1 MAQDTPRYQDDLYEA
16 VNGEWEKTAVIAP
29 DKSRTGGF
37 SDLADGVEDQL
48 MADFKAVADG
58 SKPAPD
64 PYFAQ
69 AVKLYQKALD
79 FTTRDAAGI
88 KPALDRLAVL
98 NATSDLAAFNA
109 KAGDLELSLF
119 PLPFSGGVEPDMKD
133 TSRNL
138 YQISGPS
145 TILPDTT
152 YYAEGNEQGQA
163 LLKTWTDMSQQ
174 VLAQTDLSAADQAT
188 YLKDAL
194 SFDREIAKHVKSSEE
209 WADYPKAYNPQSFSA
224 VAAQFGAFD
233 FAAFVEEVLP
243 AKPETII
250 VQDPRFLKEFTQ
262 LFSAATFDQYKH
274 WAYVTELI
282 SLTGYLSEDLR
293 QLGGTFGRALSG
305 SPEEPS
311 QIKHAYRLANRFFS
325 EPIGIYYGQTYFGE
339 TAKADVIALVEKM
352 IATYKRRLTNSSW
365 LSDSTKAKAVVKL
378 DTMVLKMGYPDKV
391 QAVYDLLKV
400 GDGDLLSTAIG
411 LSTTRNQYNLDQLT
425 QPVDRTIWVMPGH
438 LVNACY
444 DPSRNDITFPAAI
457 LQAPFYSL
465 DQTASQNLGGIG
477 AVIAHEISHGFDNN
491 GAQFDEFGNLKDWWQ
506 PADYAHFKDLTQAM
520 IDEFDGLETEAG
532 KANGKLIVSEN
543 IADAGGLAAALET
556 AQGLEDCDLQAF
568 FINWSRIWRQ
578 KARLELQ
585 KMFLAVDVHA
595 PAKLRANVQP
605 QNLEAWYQ
613 AFDVK
618 PGDGMYLA
626 PDKRITIW

>member
-1 MAQDTPRYQDDLYEA
+1 MATDTPRYQDDLYAA

-37 SDLADGVEDQL
+37 TDLADGVEEHL
-48 MADFKAVADG
+48 MADFKAVAAGD
-58 SKPAPD
+58 KPAPD
-64 PYFAQ
+64 HYFAS
-69 AVKLYQKALD
+69 AVKLYEKALD
-79 FTTRDAAGI
+79 FTTRDALGI

-98 NATSDLAAFNA
+98 NATTDLAAFNA
-109 KAGDLELSLF
+109 KAADLELSLF

-152 YYAEGNEQGQA
+152 YYAEGNAQGQA
-163 LLKTWTDMSQQ
+163 LLKTWTDMATKL
-174 VLAQTDLSAADQAT
+174 LAATDLSEADQAS
-188 YLKDAL
+188 YLADAL
-194 SFDREIAKHVKSSEE
+194 AFDAAIATHVKSSEE
-209 WADYPKAYNPQSFSA
+209 WADYPKAYNPQSFEE
-224 VAAQFGAFD
+224 VAAQFGDFD
-233 FAAFVEEVLP
+233 FGAFTQENLGEKP
-243 AKPETII
+243 ATII

-262 LFSAATFDQYKH
+262 LFDAATFTQYKH
-274 WAYVTELI
+274 WAYVIELI

-293 QLGGTFGRALSG
+293 QLGGTYSRALSG
-305 SPEEPS
+305 SPEAPS
-311 QIKHAYRLANRFFS
+311 QIKHAYRLADRFFS

-339 TAKADVIALVEKM
+339 KAKADVTALVERM
-352 IATYKRRLTNSSW
+352 ISTYKRRLTNSSW
-365 LSDSTKAKAVVKL
+365 LSASTKDKAVVKL
-378 DTMVLKMGYPDKV
+378 NTMVLKMGYPDKV
-391 QAVYDLLKV
+391 QEVYNLLKV
-400 GDGDLLSTAIG
+400 GDADLLTTAID
-411 LSTTRNQYNLDQLT
+411 LATTRHQYNLAQLSK
-425 QPVDRTIWVMPGH
+425 PVDRTTWLMPGH
-438 LVNACY
+438 MVNACY

-506 PADYAHFKDLTQAM
+506 PADYAHFKELTQAM

-556 AQGLEDCDLQAF
+556 AQGLDDCDLRAF

-605 QNLEAWYQ
+605 QNLDAWYE